1 MTSNYNYERVNNSIH
16 NQDTRLYIRQKPVQ
30 PVVPPYGHVII

>member
-16 NQDTRLYIRQKPVQ
+16 NQDTRLYRKKPVQ
-30 PVVPPYGHVII
+30 PVVAPYSHVII